1 VMMAEEL
8 LEELRRCGAQV
19 EARGEVLHVEAP
31 RGALSPE
38 LVRSLRRLKPAL
50 LRLVAP
56 EAARTVG
63 EALGGVSE
71 TGASLLT
78 AEVCAMRLEEF
89 ARAGLVVEVWSSV
102 LDEAV
107 VFASDDAR
115 VDPGELRTV
124 YRAHEL
130 RALLGLTTPREL
142 RRVNEVKRLF
152 RGSISDSSPTGD
164 QFCP

>member
-8 LEELRRCGAQV
+8 LEELRRCGVQAQ
-19 EARGEVLHVEAP
+19 ARGEVLHVEAP

-38 LVRSLRRLKPAL
+38 LVQSLPRLKPAL

-56 EAARTVG
+56 EAARAVSET
-63 EALGGVSE
+63 LGGVSA

-89 ARAGLVVEVWSSV
+89 ARAGWSSRCGARCW
-102 LDEAV
+102 DEAV

-130 RALLGLTTPREL
+130 RVLLGQSLGSCGGFTRLRGYSGTISHASPPRDQL
-142 RRVNEVKRLF
+142 RR
-152 RGSISDSSPTGD
+152 
-164 QFCP
+164 